1 MRYDPKQK
9 PDPEVWNSLDEQE
22 RITLVHKYHRLRR
35 IRMPNAEVHATIHVI
50 VENQIAMGDEFPAL
64 GVSERLMAEGLTRHE
79 AVHAIGSVLAEHM
92 FNLLKKG
99 GSEGVSNEAYINK
112 LKKLT
117 AESWRLQFGADAPD
131 V

>member
-1 MRYDPKQK
+1 
-9 PDPEVWNSLDEQE
+9 
-22 RITLVHKYHRLRR
+22 
-35 IRMPNAEVHATIHVI
+35 MPNAEVHATIHVI